1 MQMQR
6 YFLSYIGTEP
16 LKNYMSKVFSQPGM
30 LTLEDINGTMYIRHV
45 LFEKDV
51 GVIKGYSNVSRNTI
65 FALIKY
71 VQKQVGVISFYIR
84 MYRLNNSPFY
94 EVLINSLVR
103 HVYKLDFKT
112 CALLLTLTI

>member
-6 YFLSYIGTEP
+6 SFLSYIGTEP

-51 GVIKGYSNVSRNTI
+51 GVIKGYSNVSRDTI
-65 FALIKY
+65 FALIK
-71 VQKQVGVISFYIR
+71 IR
-84 MYRLNNSPFY
+84 P
-94 EVLINSLVR
+94 
-103 HVYKLDFKT
+103 KT
-112 CALLLTLTI
+112 SGCNQLLH